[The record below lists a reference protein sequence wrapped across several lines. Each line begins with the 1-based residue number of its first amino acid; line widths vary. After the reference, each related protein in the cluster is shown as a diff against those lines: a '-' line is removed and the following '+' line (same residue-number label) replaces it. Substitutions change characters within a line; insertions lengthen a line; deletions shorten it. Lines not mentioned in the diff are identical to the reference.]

1 MSHIQQN
8 YAFLL
13 FCSIFGEIHRELL
26 FLVQKLLSQKGV
38 LKNSESLFFWTCLKR
53 GKSWEN
59 LDLFKHSQLAAQTVK
74 ERELARRENWLH
86 RQWRRE
92 NWQGERTA
100 VLDQT
105 SKRGQYYKN
114 CFSPKSEPPTTK
126 LCFSVVLNHFGG
138 SHRELL
144 ILVKKWLSQKGARKN
159 SEIFFFLTCL
169 KRGKSWGKFGFV

>member
-13 FCSIFGEIHRELL
+13 FCSIFVEIHRELP
-26 FLVQKLLSQKGV
+26 FLVQKWLSQKGV

-59 LDLFKHSQLAAQTVK
+59 LDLCKQLFLIKPVK
-74 ERELARRENWLH
+74 GDNI
-86 RQWRRE
+86 
-92 NWQGERTA
+92 N
-100 VLDQT
+100 
-105 SKRGQYYKN
+105 KK
-114 CFSPKSEPPTTK
+114 CFSHKSEQPTTK

-144 ILVKKWLSQKGARKN
+144 ILVKKVAISERSTVKLSKKN
-159 SEIFFFLTCL
+159 FLNMFE
-169 KRGKSWGKFGFV
+169 KGKSWGKFGFV